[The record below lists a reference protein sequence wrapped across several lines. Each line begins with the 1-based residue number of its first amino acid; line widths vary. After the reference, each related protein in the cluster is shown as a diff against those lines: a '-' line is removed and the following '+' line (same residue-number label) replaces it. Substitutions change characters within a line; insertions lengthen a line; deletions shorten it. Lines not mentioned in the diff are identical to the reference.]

1 MWNLLWSRALYR
13 PRNLVGRLAG
23 RLFGCEHPYLFPS
36 LISGGM
42 TGYRLR
48 RHRLD
53 NLRGL
58 WFRHYRFRSEET
70 ALGRFFCTS
79 AIFTSISFCLSG
91 MASRFACL
99 SQVNAS
105 E

>member
-1 MWNLLWSRALYR
+1 
-13 PRNLVGRLAG
+13 
-23 RLFGCEHPYLFPS
+23 
-36 LISGGM
+36 M

-70 ALGRFFCTS
+70 ALGR
-79 AIFTSISFCLSG
+79 IYLYLRYLNVNLLLLVRHGQPVCLSEPG
-91 MASRFACL
+91 QRLGIAFAACGVLRLFKQLFHLLPSL
-99 SQVNAS
+99 SYLF
-105 E
+105 